1 MQKKKRMRQELVD
14 RVHAIVGG
22 DGTDDTFVIAELA
35 KAHDDLAFGS
45 ARFRAPASILR
56 RESFTRVD
64 EDELVRLAARRVLA
78 LSGTEAASMESRP
91 EDTRAAAVT
100 RSYARFSFGSRYD
113 LPRENGAENGG
124 SP

>member
-1 MQKKKRMRQELVD
+1 MRQDLVD

-35 KAHDDLAFGS
+35 RAYDDLAFGS

-56 RESFTRVD
+56 RESFGRVD

-78 LSGTEAASMESRP
+78 LSGTETPMETRP
-91 EDTRAAAVT
+91 EDTRTARTT

-113 LPRENGAENGG
+113 LPRENGTENGG
-124 SP
+124 SS